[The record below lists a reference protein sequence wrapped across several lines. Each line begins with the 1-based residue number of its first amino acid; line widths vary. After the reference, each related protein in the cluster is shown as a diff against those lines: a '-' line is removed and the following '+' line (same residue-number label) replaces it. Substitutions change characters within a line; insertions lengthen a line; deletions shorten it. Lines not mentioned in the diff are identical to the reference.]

1 MIPTACMTQPSWVV
15 EFEAH
20 EAEVAVLR
28 RNVRACL
35 GAWGLRDLVDEAQ
48 LCVSEFVA
56 NVITHV
62 GAGTPTT
69 LAVELNGTT
78 LRIEVHDPDT
88 SVLPALVAADL
99 ESEGGR
105 GMALVGAI
113 ADRWGVHLCADRKV
127 TWCELA
133 TGLPPVSG
141 HEGCLRMTRVETVIG
156 LYGAGQPKRGP
167 GSARLGVTEGEE
179 AAICVVTDLL
189 HWLSAHG
196 RDADDVL
203 DRAQIRFEAEAFE
216 GVSPR

>member
-1 MIPTACMTQPSWVV
+1 MTQPSWVV
-15 EFEAH
+15 EFAAFE
-20 EAEVAVLR
+20 EEVATLR

-35 GAWGLRDLVDEAQ
+35 GAWGLQDLVDEAQ
-48 LCVSEFVA
+48 LCVSELVA

-69 LAVELNGTT
+69 LAVQLNGTS

-88 SVLPALVAADL
+88 RALPTLVAADV

-113 ADRWGVHLCADRKV
+113 TDRWGVQLGADRKV

-141 HEGCLRMTRVETVIG
+141 HDGCLRMTRVEAMIG
-156 LYGAGQPKRGP
+156 FYGAHGAEPGP
-167 GSARLGVTEGEE
+167 RSGRLGISEGEE
-179 AAICVVTDLL
+179 AAISVITDLL
-189 HWLSAHG
+189 HWLSAYG

-203 DRAQIRFEAEAFE
+203 DRAQVRFEAEIFE
-216 GVSPR
+216 PRR

>member
-1 MIPTACMTQPSWVV
+1 MTQPSWVV
-15 EFEAH
+15 DFVALEE
-20 EAEVAVLR
+20 EVATLR
-28 RNVRACL
+28 RNVRVHL
-35 GAWGLRDLVDEAQ
+35 GAWGLQDLVDEAQ
-48 LCVSEFVA
+48 LCVSELVA

-69 LAVELNGTT
+69 LAVQLNGTS

-88 SVLPALVAADL
+88 RALPTLVAADF

-105 GMALVGAI
+105 GMALVGAVT
-113 ADRWGVHLCADRKV
+113 DRWGVQLGADRKV

-141 HEGCLRMTRVETVIG
+141 HDGCLRMTRVETMIG
-156 LYGAGQPKRGP
+156 LYGAHGAKHGP
-167 GSARLGVTEGEE
+167 RSGRLGITEGEE
-179 AAICVVTDLL
+179 AAISVITDLL

-203 DRAQIRFEAEAFE
+203 DRAQVRFEAEVFE
-216 GVSPR
+216 TRR